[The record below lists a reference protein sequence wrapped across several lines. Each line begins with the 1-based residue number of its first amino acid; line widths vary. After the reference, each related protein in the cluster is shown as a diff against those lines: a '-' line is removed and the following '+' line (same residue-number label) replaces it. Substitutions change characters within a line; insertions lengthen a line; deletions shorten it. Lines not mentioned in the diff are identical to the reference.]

1 MAMTGQHEYDASVI
15 LNGVKTLIEL
25 AKIAKKQGVIKG
37 ILLHQGETNNGDA
50 NWPNRVKTVY
60 NDTPYPR

>member
-1 MAMTGQHEYDASVI
+1 MKNFASQY
-15 LNGVKTLIEL
+15 NGNPYARLIEL

-50 NWPNRVKTVY
+50 NWPNRK
-60 NDTPYPR
+60 DSL